1 MFMFI
6 IWQNKDD
13 EFKLLQNFKFQQQK
27 MEVVSVERLVKY
39 LLIKIL
45 KQQ

>member
-1 MFMFI
+1 M
-6 IWQNKDD
+6 NL
-13 EFKLLQNFKFQQQK
+13 KLLQNFEFQQQK

>member
-1 MFMFI
+1 MM
-6 IWQNKDD
+6 NL
-13 EFKLLQNFKFQQQK
+13 KLLQNFEFQQQK

>member
-1 MFMFI
+1 MM
-6 IWQNKDD
+6 NL
-13 EFKLLQNFKFQQQK
+13 KLLQNFEFQQQK
-27 MEVVSVERLVKY
+27 MEVVSVERPVKY